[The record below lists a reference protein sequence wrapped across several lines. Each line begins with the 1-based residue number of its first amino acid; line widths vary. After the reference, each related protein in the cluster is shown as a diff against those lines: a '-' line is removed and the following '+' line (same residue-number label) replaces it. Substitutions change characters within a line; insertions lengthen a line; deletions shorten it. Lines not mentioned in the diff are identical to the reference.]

1 MTDKNYLTD
10 LISKL
15 AELGDVTVRPMMG
28 EYLLYLNGK
37 YTACIC
43 DNTLFVKSN
52 KLNAELI
59 ADLIQRP
66 PYDGAKPCY
75 VVPTDCE
82 DFLRKVVNATY
93 LGAPAKKK

>member
-1 MTDKNYLTD
+1 MTDKSYLTD

-37 YTACIC
+37 YVAVIC
-43 DNTLFVKSN
+43 NNTLFVKHN

-59 ADLIQRP
+59 ASLAQRP
-66 PYDGAKPCY
+66 PYENAKPAY
-75 VVPTDCE
+75 VVPIDND
-82 DFLRKVVNATY
+82 DFLREVIKQTY
-93 LGAPAKKK
+93 LGAPAKK

>member
-1 MTDKNYLTD
+1 MTDKSFLTN

-37 YTACIC
+37 YVAVIC

-59 ADLIQRP
+59 ADLAQRP
-66 PYDGAKPCY
+66 PYENAKPSY
-75 VVPTDCE
+75 VVPIDND
-82 DFLRKVVNATY
+82 DFLRKVVKQTY
-93 LGAPAKKK
+93 LGAPAKK